1 VIMESTRTVDSAKS
15 PKSIP
20 QGFRIDRDIGHI
32 ELGVVDYGTL
42 TVVSAGA
49 RFYEWI
55 NRPLRRR
62 VSLLEVIPG
71 IDLASVHKAL
81 DKFDGECELEGCF
94 TSATGMSVNL
104 RIRLMQTGSGPTS
117 PLRLLAFDVSEL
129 RKKEEILRTVASLLE
144 SHKALIADS
153 RKTLKVLLDSLPQA
167 VFLVDSALCV
177 TSEISKKAEE
187 LFGSD
192 LAQASLADL
201 LRCSEDDLEPLRM
214 AFSGMPWD
222 LMSGIL
228 PNEFQLDSR
237 EYSIAFIPV
246 MDQENLASVTVV
258 VTDISDRREMERSL
272 ERTDADNRSLVAI
285 LASKEEFLDLVNLCN
300 KAESYI
306 DDLNGFR
313 SMIHGLKGGFSFLE
327 CDRLANICHQSE
339 DGLSSE
345 LYTPD
350 SGRALVAELKEELQS
365 FINRYQH
372 VLQVEG
378 RSGAEIAAR
387 RISLDYDSVG
397 RIYQEAFRVGA
408 PAELLV
414 SIESLVEAP
423 VQRIL
428 GWLDKVWIKTLEGES
443 KEGMSIAWSG
453 DVKLAREPYKEL
465 FQSFVHIIRNS
476 ADHGIE
482 RPGDR
487 ELSGKPRAGSMHIDL
502 SFKDGVYLFT
512 FEDDGAGIDPEKLV
526 AIARSRGLSV
536 PEGLT
541 REEALMLICE
551 PGFSSCSKVTS
562 LSGRGIGVDAVRRLA
577 RLFGGDVS
585 VASDLGKSTKIS
597 VWFRRQRYWGA

>member
-1 VIMESTRTVDSAKS
+1 MMENTRTIDSAKS
-15 PKSIP
+15 PKSIQ

-32 ELGVVDYGTL
+32 ELGVVDYATL
-42 TVVSAGA
+42 TVISAGA

-71 IDLASVHKAL
+71 IDVASVHRAL
-81 DKFDGECELEGCF
+81 SKFDGECELEGCL
-94 TSATGMSVNL
+94 TSATGASVNL
-104 RIRLMQTGSGPTS
+104 RIRLIQTSSGPTS

-153 RKTLKVLLDSLPQA
+153 RKTLKVLLDSLPHA
-167 VFLVDSALCV
+167 VFLVDSSLSV
-177 TSEISKKAEE
+177 TSEISKRAEE
-187 LFGSD
+187 LFGSE
-192 LAQASLADL
+192 LEQASLADL
-201 LRCSEDDLEPLRM
+201 LHCSEDDLEPLRM

-228 PNEFQLDSR
+228 PNEFKFNDR

-258 VTDISDRREMERSL
+258 VTDITDRREMERSL
-272 ERTDADNRSLVAI
+272 EQTDDDNRSLVAI

-300 KAESYI
+300 KAEAYV
-306 DDLNGFR
+306 DDLHAFR

-327 CDRLANICHQSE
+327 CDRLANICHRSE

-350 SGRALVAELKEELQS
+350 SGRALVAELKEELQR
-365 FINRYQH
+365 FIKRYRH

-378 RSGAEIAAR
+378 RSDAELAAR
-387 RISLDYDSVG
+387 KILLDYDSVG
-397 RIYQEAFRVGA
+397 RIYQEAFKVGA

-414 SIESLVEAP
+414 SIEGLVEAP

-428 GWLDKVWIKTLEGES
+428 GWLDKVWVKTLEGES
-443 KEGMSIAWSG
+443 KEGLSITWSG
-453 DVKLAREPYKEL
+453 DVALAREPYKEL

-482 RPGDR
+482 KPGAR
-487 ELSGKPRAGSMHIDL
+487 ELLGKERAGSMHVDL
-502 SFKDGVYLFT
+502 SFKDGMYLFT
-512 FEDDGAGIDPEKLV
+512 FEDDGAGIDPDKIV
-526 AIARSRGLSV
+526 NIARSRGISV
-536 PEGLT
+536 PDAIT
-541 REEALMLICE
+541 RDEALMLICE

-585 VASDLGKSTKIS
+585 VASELGKSTRIS
-597 VWFRRQRYWGA
+597 VWFRRQRSWGA